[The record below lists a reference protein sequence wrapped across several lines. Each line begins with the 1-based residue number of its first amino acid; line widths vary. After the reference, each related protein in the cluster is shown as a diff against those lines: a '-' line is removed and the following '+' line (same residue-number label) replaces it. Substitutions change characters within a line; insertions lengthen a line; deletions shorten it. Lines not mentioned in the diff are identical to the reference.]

1 MYNIVK
7 FYCTTL
13 YDNDDFINYKHKS
26 FNYLVRSMYNSESTK
41 NFTEKRS
48 SHYEFCILD
57 LPQSVEWG
65 FDGLVLN
72 GKT

>member
-1 MYNIVK
+1 MIITLPI
-7 FYCTTL
+7 TTL
-13 YDNDDFINYKHKS
+13 SSLINSFDQYVQVKVQKS
-26 FNYLVRSMYNSESTK
+26 FK
-41 NFTEKRS
+41 EKRS